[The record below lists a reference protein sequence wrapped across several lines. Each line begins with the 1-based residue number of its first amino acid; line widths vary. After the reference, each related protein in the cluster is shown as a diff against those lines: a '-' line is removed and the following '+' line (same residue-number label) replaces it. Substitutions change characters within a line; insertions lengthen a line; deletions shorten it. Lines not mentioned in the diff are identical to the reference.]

1 MASRDHQLGYSKHL
15 SGKLSNLTENSTED
29 DVRRVYDD
37 WAREYDKDLSTA
49 GCVFYKP
56 MGKFFDNAIN
66 EVFQGKIAKHEI
78 RIMDAGAGT
87 GQVGVELQK
96 LGYDNI
102 DALDISHGMLN
113 EAKKKNVYQKF
124 ICVSLSEQ
132 PTPGIEADEY
142 DALICAGTLIFA
154 HVKPA
159 AIDEI
164 IRMVRNGGLVC
175 FTLRADG
182 YNDYNGKIVELENQ
196 GKWKL
201 VREENV
207 PHYDNDDMPRECKA
221 FVYKLSKN

>member
-1 MASRDHQLGYSKHL
+1 
-15 SGKLSNLTENSTED
+15 
-29 DVRRVYDD
+29 
-37 WAREYDKDLSTA
+37 
-49 GCVFYKP
+49 
-56 MGKFFDNAIN
+56 
-66 EVFQGKIAKHEI
+66 
-78 RIMDAGAGT
+78 MDAGAGT

-164 IRMVRNGGLVC
+164 IRMVRNGECPPSPPFVKYIPRWSVPSLIHYSSLVSVR
-175 FTLRADG
+175 TSW
-182 YNDYNGKIVELENQ
+182 NTENSTFQ
-196 GKWKL
+196 KRYPKPG
-201 VREENV
+201 
-207 PHYDNDDMPRECKA
+207 
-221 FVYKLSKN
+221 